1 MPRKK
6 QCSFCGERFE
16 PGKGTTFVRN
26 DASVFEFCSS
36 KCRKNYNLGRNP
48 IRVRW
53 TQKFR
58 AFREET
64 LGIRAKKDEPKAEKT
79 AAKSEE
85 AAKPKKDA
93 GKTAKTKSG
102 RKIRAEK
109 RLERKAKRAAKQ
121 GRAPAKKAAGPKAGK
136 AAKSAKEAKR

>member
-36 KCRKNYNLGRNP
+36 KCRKNFNLGRNP

-64 LGIRAKKDEPKAEKT
+64 LGIHAKKVG
-79 AAKSEE
+79 
-85 AAKPKKDA
+85 AKPKAAKD
-93 GKTAKTKSG
+93 TKSKEAEKPKKEAKKPVKG
-102 RKIRAEK
+102 KSGKKIKAEK
-109 RLERKAKRAAKQ
+109 RLERKAKRAAKK
-121 GRAPAKKAAGPKAGK
+121 GRKPPKKAANKPK
-136 AAKSAKEAKR
+136 KEAKN